1 MSKETQK
8 KHAYYAGL
16 SEPIEVRKTILEASR
31 EVLQSLQQFDK
42 FSAVRREKKQAI
54 ADLKSNVSEINRLFS
69 ELKSHL
75 PNAAHTH
82 LIKTAPQ
89 KHEPKVSATIPVT
102 KQKSKKQK
110 EPSVKL
116 KPKELS
122 ELEKLE
128 KELGEIENKL
138 GSMT

>member
-8 KHAYYAGL
+8 KHVYYAGL
-16 SEPIEVRKTILEASR
+16 SEPIEVRKSVLEASK

-42 FSAVRREKKQAI
+42 FSMVRREKKQAI
-54 ADLKSNVSEINRLFS
+54 VGLKSNVSEINRLFT

-75 PNAAHTH
+75 PGVVQVPVVKAAAQKQEH
-82 LIKTAPQ
+82 KTLVVAPVV
-89 KHEPKVSATIPVT
+89 KE
-102 KQKSKKQK
+102 KSRKQK
-110 EPSVKL
+110 EVSVKL
-116 KPKELS
+116 RPKELS

-138 GSMT
+138 GSMS

>member
-8 KHAYYAGL
+8 KHVYYAGL
-16 SEPIEVRKTILEASR
+16 SEPIEVRKSILEASR

-75 PNAAHTH
+75 PNAAQ
-82 LIKTAPQ
+82 APAVKAATQ
-89 KHEPKVSATIPVT
+89 KHELKVSATAQMT

-138 GSMT
+138 GGMT

>member
-16 SEPIEVRKTILEASR
+16 SEPIEVRKSILEASR

-54 ADLKSNVSEINRLFS
+54 ADLKSNVSEINRLFT

-75 PNAAHTH
+75 PNVVQIPVVKAAT
-82 LIKTAPQ
+82 Q
-89 KHEPKVSATIPVT
+89 KHEPKVSATKPVI
-102 KQKSKKQK
+102 KQ
-110 EPSVKL
+110 
-116 KPKELS
+116 
-122 ELEKLE
+122 
-128 KELGEIENKL
+128 
-138 GSMT
+138 